1 MISVLVNVRYIT
13 LDFNRMNQ
21 IKFELERLPRNCG
34 DDVIFNEI
42 RRVASL
48 NDSPYLSRQE
58 FDKHS
63 KVSSSTVVNRFG
75 GWGIALSKAG
85 IADRY
90 KGPRITVCMQQ
101 QNGKG
106 MTNDDLINELRRVAQ
121 EIDTKIL
128 TIEQFN
134 NHAAISA
141 ETVRRRF
148 GSWWK
153 ALDEAGLQISNHGK
167 RHSDEDYF
175 ENLLKV
181 WTHHCRQPKYREM
194 DEQPSTISSGAYEA
208 KWGKWYNALQAFVE
222 RVNTDVVPTVPE
234 ASRIPSKREAANDN
248 LTAFVRTIPLGLRYN
263 ILKRDHFKCVLCG
276 DSPATNQK
284 CKLHVDHLVPFSQG
298 GKTIKENLRVLCLGC
313 NQGKSDKQE

>member
-1 MISVLVNVRYIT
+1 MK
-13 LDFNRMNQ
+13 Q
-21 IKFELERLPRNCG
+21 IRFELERLPRNCG
-34 DDVIFNEI
+34 DDVIVNEI

-48 NDSPYLSRQE
+48 NDSEYLSRQE

-63 KVSSSTVVNRFG
+63 KVASSTVVRRFG
-75 GWGIALSKAG
+75 GWGVALNNAG
-85 IADRY
+85 LGDKY
-90 KGPRITVCMQQ
+90 KGPEITTRLRQQ
-101 QNGKG
+101 SGKG
-106 MTNDDLINELRRVAQ
+106 MTNDDLLNELLRVAQ
-121 EIDTKIL
+121 EIGTKIL
-128 TIEQFN
+128 TVEQFN
-134 NHAAISA
+134 KHAVISA

-167 RHSDEDYF
+167 RHSDDDYF

-181 WTHHCRQPKYREM
+181 WTHHGRQPKYREM

-208 KWGKWYNALQAFVE
+208 KWGNWHNSLQAFVE
-222 RVNTDVVPTVPE
+222 RVNADVVPVEPKV
-234 ASRIPSKREAANDN
+234 SCIPSKREPSNEN
-248 LTAFVRTIPLGLRYN
+248 VTAFVRTIPLGLRYD

-284 CKLHVDHLVPFSQG
+284 CKLHVDHVKPFSQG
-298 GKTIKENLRVLCLGC
+298 GKTVKENLRALCLGC